1 MQLSVKIHKVFEDKE
16 AMKAI
21 ASVTL
26 DELFVVHG
34 VKVIESEKGR
44 FTAMPTEVFRDKGG
58 NDSRRDIFHPISSSA
73 RKLMDEAVLAAY
85 EEAAKNQAVKA

>member
-1 MQLSVKIHKVFEDKE
+1 MQLSVKIHKVFEDKG

-26 DELFVVHG
+26 DELFAVHG

-44 FTAMPTEVFRDKGG
+44 FAAMPNEVFKDKDG
-58 NDSRRDIFHPISSSA
+58 NDVRRDIFHPISSSA
-73 RKLMDEAVLAAY
+73 RKLMEEAVLTAY
-85 EEAAKNQAVKA
+85 ETTIKKLAE

>member
-1 MQLSVKIHKVFEDKE
+1 MQLSVKIHKIFEDKG

-26 DELFVVHG
+26 DELFTVHG

-44 FTAMPTEVFRDKGG
+44 FAAMPNEAFKDKDG
-58 NDSRRDIFHPISSSA
+58 NDSRRDVFHPISSSA
-73 RKLMDEAVLAAY
+73 RKLMEEAVLAAY
-85 EEAAKNQAVKA
+85 EKAI

>member
-1 MQLSVKIHKVFEDKE
+1 MQLSVKIHKVFEDKG

-26 DELFVVHG
+26 DELFAVHG

-44 FTAMPTEVFRDKGG
+44 FAAMPNEVFKDKDG
-58 NDSRRDIFHPISSSA
+58 NDVHRDIFHPISSSA
-73 RKLMDEAVLAAY
+73 RKLMEEAVLTVY
-85 EEAAKNQAVKA
+85 ETTIKKSAE

>member
-1 MQLSVKIHKVFEDKE
+1 MQLSVKIHKVFEDKG

-26 DELFVVHG
+26 DELFAVHG

-44 FTAMPTEVFRDKGG
+44 FAAMPNEVFKDKDG
-58 NDSRRDIFHPISSSA
+58 NDVRRDIFHPISSSA
-73 RKLMDEAVLAAY
+73 RKLMEEAVLTAY
-85 EEAAKNQAVKA
+85 ETTIKKSAE